1 VAAFEYHAVDAAGKK
16 KKGVLEADTVR
27 QVRQQLR
34 EQGLIPIQVTST
46 ADQEQGK
53 AGTKQSRSASFA
65 GLFGIGTGRGVS
77 ASDLALITRQLSTL
91 VGSSL
96 PIEQSLLAVADQTEK
111 PRLQKLLLSVRSRVV
126 EGYSL
131 AESMADFPRVFDKLY
146 TAMVGAGER
155 SGHLDEVLSR
165 LADYTEQRQH
175 MKSQLTQALV
185 YPSMLTLVAI
195 GIIVFLL
202 VSVVPQIVEQFTTLD
217 QTLPPTTTV
226 LIAISNAVRDYGAYL
241 LLVILAGIVVLRNAL
256 RKQEFRDKF
265 DAWLLRMPLF
275 GKVIRGV
282 NTARF
287 SRTLSILSASAVP
300 LLDGLRITATVL
312 SNRAMHLAVSD
323 AADRVREG
331 TSLRAALAQT
341 KLFPPMM
348 LHMISAGEKSGE
360 LEQMLGRA
368 ADNQDREFENL
379 VSVSLKIFEPVLIVT
394 MAGIVLFI
402 VLAIIQPILQLNQ
415 SVGL

>member
-1 VAAFEYHAVDAAGKK
+1 MAAFEYQAVTAKGSK
-16 KKGVLEADTVR
+16 KKGIIEADTVR

-34 EQGLIPIQVTST
+34 EQGLMPIRVDLAAEQDRGT
-46 ADQEQGK
+46 AEEHRARLGWLSS
-53 AGTKQSRSASFA
+53 GSFRS
-65 GLFGIGTGRGVS
+65 GVS
-77 ASDLALITRQLSTL
+77 ASDLALVTRQLSTL
-91 VGSSL
+91 VGSAL
-96 PIEQSLLAVADQTEK
+96 PIEQALLAVADQSEK
-111 PRLQKLLLSVRSRVV
+111 PRLQKLIMAVRSKVV

-131 AESMADFPRVFDKLY
+131 AESMAEYPRVFDNLY

-175 MKSQLTQALV
+175 MKSQLVQALV
-185 YPSMLTLVAI
+185 YPAMLTLVAV

-202 VSVVPQIVEQFTTLD
+202 VSVVPQIVEQFTTLG
-217 QTLPPTTTV
+217 QELPPTTTA
-226 LIAISNAVRDYGAYL
+226 LIAISETLRGYGIYL
-241 LLVILAGIVVLRNAL
+241 LLLIGVALIVFKQAL
-256 RKQEFRDKF
+256 RKPAFRDKF
-265 DAWLLRMPLF
+265 HAWLLRMPLF

-300 LLDGLRITATVL
+300 LLEGLRITATVL
-312 SNRAMHLAVSD
+312 SNRAMHMAVSD

-331 TSLRAALAQT
+331 SSLRAALAQT

-379 VSVSLKIFEPVLIVT
+379 VSISLKIFEPVLIVT

-415 SVGL
+415 SIGL